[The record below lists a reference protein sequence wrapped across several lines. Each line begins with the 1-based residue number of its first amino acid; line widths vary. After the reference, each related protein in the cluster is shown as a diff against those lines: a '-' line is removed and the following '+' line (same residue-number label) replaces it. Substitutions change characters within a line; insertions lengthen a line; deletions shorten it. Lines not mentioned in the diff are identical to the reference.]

1 MKDDKKDVGFQD
13 DCILFLEHGI
23 CAEEHAIQSYISTK
37 DKEWLEIATLV
48 RRNRSKK
55 MYELLPETNDERY
68 CFSKH
73 ILGMAMTLKEM
84 GNRYLEDEEKELAKG
99 CFEEARAY
107 ESIFKILCEKN
118 GKKV

>member
-1 MKDDKKDVGFQD
+1 MKEDKKDVGFQD
-13 DCILFLEHGI
+13 DAILYLEHGI
-23 CAEEHAIQSYISTK
+23 CAEEHAIQSYVSTK
-37 DKEWLEIATLV
+37 DKEWLELAITI

-55 MYELLPETNDERY
+55 MYEMLPETVDERY

-84 GNRYLEDEEKELAKG
+84 GNRYLESEEPELAKE
-99 CFEEARAY
+99 CFDEARTY

-118 GKKV
+118 EKKI